1 MALQLHNLRLS
12 HIDIKIAISFLTVIT
27 VSGLM
32 FQLKAKELSDDP
44 SFKAFYG
51 WYEKWKPHHLVSMQ
65 TKTIPGTMIACGW
78 DNHAFQAPI
87 KPNTGIQWERT
98 GISENLQ
105 SEKAELHHRSCCCC
119 QSGLKALAQMHQM
132 SPLGATNFI
141 KVHNIQKLLL
151 LCCITSASLITWLQ
165 ARGVILIS
173 YHYFILF

>member
-1 MALQLHNLRLS
+1 MDWCFS
-12 HIDIKIAISFLTVIT
+12 
-27 VSGLM
+27 
-32 FQLKAKELSDDP
+32 LKPKNSQMILPLKPSMDGTRNGSDTT
-44 SFKAFYG
+44 
-51 WYEKWKPHHLVSMQ
+51 LVSMQ
-65 TKTIPGTMIACGW
+65 TKTIPGTMIACRW
-78 DNHAFQAPI
+78 DNRAFQAPI

-132 SPLGATNFI
+132 SPLRATNFI